1 MHLKQGFELLSANV
15 LTKDNFKQGHNMR
28 RFSELQKLDF
38 IRAVASLDT
47 GIKSLKLE
55 ILLYLL
61 ESES

>member
-15 LTKDNFKQGHNMR
+15 LTKDNFKQGHNVQ

-38 IRAVASLDT
+38 IRALASLDP
-47 GIKSLKLE
+47 GIKSLKPE
-55 ILLYLL
+55 ILFHLL